1 MGHNWVHFALP
12 SAVAV
17 ITKKVLPDS
26 SILKQLLLPHIRFTS
41 RINHQGHYSNSKIAL
56 WRHHNGLDSRLLNT
70 IKALFLPVASKN
82 TNGFVDRYLRPWSS
96 LPMTKE
102 VFIENVGR
110 KCAVY
115 YGRRPEEFCPSSI
128 LLNENIKNLP

>member
-41 RINHQGHYSNSKIAL
+41 RINHQGYYSRSDCLRKEANQGSESRIYQKRFFYQLQVKIQMVL
-56 WRHHNGLDSRLLNT
+56 SIGTSVHGQ
-70 IKALFLPVASKN
+70 
-82 TNGFVDRYLRPWSS
+82 
-96 LPMTKE
+96 
-102 VFIENVGR
+102 
-110 KCAVY
+110 VY
-115 YGRRPEEFCPSSI
+115 Q
-128 LLNENIKNLP
+128 

>member
-41 RINHQGHYSNSKIAL
+41 RINHQGTYSNHYLLYSATTMM
-56 WRHHNGLDSRLLNT
+56 LNT

-102 VFIENVGR
+102 VFIENCGR